1 MNQLQKQKYNAN
13 FEYVGKVLT
22 SAFESNVLQEK
33 DTTTLSG
40 LMKSVFDMFVYTN
53 SIETDN
59 IIINQ
64 MLSDERKRNNDIQ
77 LENNKLKKEIERYD
91 KTFKLQS
98 KK

>member
-22 SAFESNVLQEK
+22 SAFENNVLQEK

-64 MLSDERKRNNDIQ
+64 MLSDERKRNNNIQ

>member
-22 SAFESNVLQEK
+22 SAYEKNVLQEK
-33 DTTTLSG
+33 NTTKLSG
-40 LMKSVFDMFVYTN
+40 LMQSVFDMFVYTN
-53 SIETDN
+53 ALESDN
-59 IIINQ
+59 IIIKQ
-64 MLSDERKRNNDIQ
+64 MLSDERARNSNIE